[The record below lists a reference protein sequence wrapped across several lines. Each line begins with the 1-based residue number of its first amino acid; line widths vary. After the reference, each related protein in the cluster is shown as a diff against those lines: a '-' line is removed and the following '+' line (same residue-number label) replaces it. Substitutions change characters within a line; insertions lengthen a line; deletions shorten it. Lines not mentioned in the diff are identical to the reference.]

1 MCRIDY
7 GKWGREAQGIYCIK
21 KRIDKLKKV
30 CYIIVRIKQY
40 KMNVLEV
47 TGREEE
53 YE

>member
-1 MCRIDY
+1 MRRKGFI
-7 GKWGREAQGIYCIK
+7 CIK
-21 KRIDKLKKV
+21 GIDKLKKV